1 MRTDS
6 LDDQVRELD
15 APSRALLEL
24 SLLRG
29 VADEELAGLLGVGE
43 ERVRERRD
51 AVFHE
56 LGAESEDER
65 ASVAAA
71 LRGEAPGLE
80 GATAEGEPPLGPLP
94 AEEPRSGRRLRTALI
109 GGLAIAVV
117 VAVALALADDDG
129 GPVRPA
135 PAPRAEPSPPDSAE
149 AAGRPPGAE
158 LSPLGR
164 GPWRGSA
171 QLVGRPGERRLRLVV
186 RGLPDLSSGGYVV
199 WLYDSLSEVQPVTG
213 VRRGSFAVE
222 EPLPRSAERYR
233 FLDIS
238 REPADGNPNHSGESV
253 LRVPLAR
260 IR

>member
-29 VADEELAGLLGVGE
+29 IADEELAGLLGVGK

-65 ASVAAA
+65 ASVAAV
-71 LRGEAPGLE
+71 LRGEEPGAQGAVQEAERPLE
-80 GATAEGEPPLGPLP
+80 RLP
-94 AEEPRSGRRLRTALI
+94 AELPRSRRRALRTALI

-117 VAVALALADDDG
+117 VAVALALDDDG
-129 GPVRPA
+129 GPMRPA
-135 PAPRAEPSPPDSAE
+135 PAPRAEPSPPVSAE
-149 AAGRPPGAE
+149 AGGPAAAE
-158 LSPLGR
+158 LSALGG

-233 FLDIS
+233 FLDVS

>member
-1 MRTDS
+1 
-6 LDDQVRELD
+6 LD
-15 APSRALLEL
+15 ASSRALLEL

-29 VADEELAGLLGVGE
+29 IADEELAGLLGVGE

-65 ASVAAA
+65 ASVAAV
-71 LRGEAPGLE
+71 LRGEEPGAQGAVQEAERPLE
-80 GATAEGEPPLGPLP
+80 RLP
-94 AEEPRSGRRLRTALI
+94 AELSRSRPRALRTALV

-117 VAVALALADDDG
+117 VAVALALGDDDG
-129 GPVRPA
+129 DPVRPA
-135 PAPRAEPSPPDSAE
+135 PAPRAEPSPRASAE
-149 AAGRPPGAE
+149 AGGPAAAE
-158 LSPLGR
+158 LSALGR

-199 WLYDSLSEVQPVTG
+199 WLYDSLSEAQPVTG

-222 EPLPRSAERYR
+222 VPLPRSAERYR
-233 FLDIS
+233 FLDVS